1 MPARKRYIVK
11 LGEDGTLKIPASLL
25 AELGVPPGSYVTIT
39 REGSGLFLRFRSKR
53 VPLKLG
59 RQVTTEEM
67 ERLIK
72 EALDELVVARWET

>member
-1 MPARKRYIVK
+1 VPARKRYIVR
-11 LGEDGTLKIPASLL
+11 LGEDGTLKIPAPLL
-25 AELGVPPGSYVTIT
+25 NELGVAPGSYVTIT
-39 REGSGLFLRFRSKR
+39 REGSNLVLRFRSKR
-53 VPLKLG
+53 APLKLG